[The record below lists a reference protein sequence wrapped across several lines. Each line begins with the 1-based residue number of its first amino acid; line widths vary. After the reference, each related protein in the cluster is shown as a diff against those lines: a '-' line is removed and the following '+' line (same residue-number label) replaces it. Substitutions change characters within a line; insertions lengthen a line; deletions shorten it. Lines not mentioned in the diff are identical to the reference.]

1 VFNMVVQLAEAG
13 DPTNN
18 ATVAWPDSRKKVVV
32 GQLTVNAVTAKS
44 SCDSINFNPLVLPTG
59 IEGSDDPLLAAR
71 AGSYA
76 VSQGRRL
83 AK

>member
-1 VFNMVVQLAEAG
+1 MRTAIGLAVVAALAALGTQVVAG
-13 DPTNN
+13 
-18 ATVAWPDSRKKVVV
+18 RLKV
-32 GQLTVNAVTAKS
+32 TAVTDKS
-44 SCDSINFNPLVLPTG
+44 ACDGINFNPLVLPTG

-76 VSQGRRL
+76 VSQARRL

>member
-1 VFNMVVQLAEAG
+1 MVLQLAEAG
-13 DPTNN
+13 DPTDN
-18 ATVAWPDSRKKVVV
+18 ATVAWPDDRKKVVAGRLKV
-32 GQLTVNAVTAKS
+32 TAVTDKS
-44 SCDSINFNPLVLPTG
+44 ACDGINFNPLVLPTG

-76 VSQGRRL
+76 VSQARRL